1 MSKIKSIL
9 VIVWGVLTALFYVL
23 LQSKNRKIEKQQDQ
37 IKQHESKNE
46 ELQFIND
53 KEKKAKDDKDT
64 ISTSSDSDVDRLLEQ
79 NKAYRD

>member
-9 VIVWGVLTALFYVL
+9 MVVWGVLTALFYVL
-23 LQSKNRKIEKQQDQ
+23 LKSKNKTIAQQKDQ

-53 KEKKAKDDKDT
+53 KEKKAKNDKDV
-64 ISTSSDSDVDRLLEQ
+64 ISTSSEPDVDRLLEQ

>member
-1 MSKIKSIL
+1 MNNLKNIL
-9 VIVWGVLTALFYVL
+9 LIGWGVLSALFYVL
-23 LQSKNRKIEKQQDQ
+23 LKSKNKTIAQQKDQ

-53 KEKKAKDDKDT
+53 QEKKAKDDKDT
-64 ISTSSDSDVDRLLEQ
+64 ISTSSESDVDRLLEQ